1 MLDTYI
7 FSFSEISYKK
17 ISWMC
22 LYPCY
27 IDGTKTVAEGRKIP
41 KSKACVK
48 QPWAKDIVEA
58 LKELMLSQA
67 FEVHLFPS
75 KRKLISSLSEHRCV
89 RGVPLLLIFFPAT
102 MLILIMMIAWQDTS

>member
-1 MLDTYI
+1 
-7 FSFSEISYKK
+7 
-17 ISWMC
+17 MC

-67 FEVHLFPS
+67 FEVHLFS
-75 KRKLISSLSEHRCV
+75 AMWKLIFLDPCRSVQR
-89 RGVPLLLIFFPAT
+89 VPHLLTFFIIWLIT
-102 MLILIMMIAWQDTS
+102 IMMIAWKDTS